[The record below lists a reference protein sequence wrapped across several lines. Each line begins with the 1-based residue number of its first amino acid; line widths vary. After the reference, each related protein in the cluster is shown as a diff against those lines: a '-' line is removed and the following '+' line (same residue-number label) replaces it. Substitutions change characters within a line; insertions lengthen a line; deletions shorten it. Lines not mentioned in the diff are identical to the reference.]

1 MATEKETIILDLKV
15 DQGSAISELEKT
27 KKVIIGVKEE
37 QQQLTKAYKAGEVA
51 VDEYASESVR
61 LEGILKKSQS
71 EYNNIQKSVTGVK
84 TQMDKLIDSNK
95 KISSE
100 FQNAANNI
108 RVAGVSVGDLT
119 TKLAAFAHPAVAV
132 VGVVTALG
140 AAYANSTVGA
150 KDLSFAS
157 NQLSSAMSLLINDF
171 GRLISSAEDGEGLIS
186 KGTNFLIESFGN
198 YLARGFGSKL
208 AAESKQL
215 ALIQEQLEDLQ
226 REEISVRSV
235 AADRLGD
242 NQEMLTTISLEQ
254 TTLNEK
260 VHLYGEI
267 IGNITKNEDE
277 LVDLKKRQL
286 AFVNEQLAKD
296 QENETLQ
303 TAQLN
308 VKREIANIEKDADRK
323 RQAIQRQEDNL
334 LDTERKKTF
343 ELREQQRIQAR
354 RIGRGLT
361 ATDSTSFGGQ
371 TAEGQIA
378 GEVDVTK
385 AALNK
390 IAQFREESREKEK
403 DARDKATEEFIAD
416 QETRLLAASAAS
428 QALTTLAVTA
438 FGENSAIA
446 KATGITEAIV
456 NTYTGATLALR
467 STPPPLSFALAALTI
482 ANGLASVAQITRAA
496 GGGDFVTKGPAL
508 MMVGDN
514 PGGRERVTVEP
525 LSGRGQTRVSGN
537 RIAMA
542 GGGTLTTG
550 FDDGGIVRNG
560 ATAQMQQAI
569 MFTNAIK
576 NLPPNVTS
584 WREWADVNDRMISKT
599 RVAEA

>member
-1 MATEKETIILDLKV
+1 MATEKETIIIDLKV
-15 DQGSAISELEKT
+15 DQGSAITELEKT

-37 QQQLTKAYKAGEVA
+37 QQQLTKAYRAGEVA

-100 FQNAANNI
+100 FQNAASSI
-108 RVAGVSVGDLT
+108 RVAGISVGDLT

-157 NQLSSAMSLLINDF
+157 NQLSSAVNILINDF
-171 GRLISSAEDGEGLIS
+171 GRLISSSEDGEGLIS

-208 AAESKQL
+208 ASESKQL

-226 REEISVRSV
+226 REEIAVRS
-235 AADRLGD
+235 AGAERLGD

-254 TTLNEK
+254 TSLNEK

-277 LVDLKKRQL
+277 LKDIKKRQL
-286 AFVNEQLAKD
+286 EFVNTQLEKD
-296 QENETLQ
+296 KENETLQ
-303 TAQLN
+303 TAVLSI
-308 VKREIANIEKDADRK
+308 KREIANIEKDAERK

-334 LDTERKKTF
+334 LDTERKKTN
-343 ELREQQRIQAR
+343 ELRKQQDIQDR
-354 RIGRGLT
+354 RINRGLT
-361 ATDSTSFGGQ
+361 GTDSTTFGDQ
-371 TAEGQIA
+371 TAEGKIA
-378 GEVDVTK
+378 SEVDATK
-385 AALNK
+385 SGLDK
-390 IAQFREESREKEK
+390 IAQYRDISREREK
-403 DARDKATEEFIAD
+403 DAQDKATQEFIED
-416 QETRLLAASAAS
+416 QETRLLAASAAA

-438 FGENSAIA
+438 FGQNSEIA

-525 LSGRGQTRVSGN
+525 LSGKGQTRVNGN

-560 ATAQMQQAI
+560 AVSQMQQALL
-569 MFTNAIK
+569 FTNAIK
-576 NLPPNVTS
+576 NLPSPKVGVDEIITVMN
-584 WREWADVNDRMISKT
+584 
-599 RVAEA
+599 RVQVKQSVASA